1 MRSGQ
6 SGRTFERDLSREV
19 KESMS
24 INLNRDSVLCE
35 VQRLLNKSQFTKED
49 SSKAERLMQLAD
61 TLTPGAT
68 ELRRHRL
75 AELTAE
81 TAIHDPSRAQRYR
94 LTEGVR
100 ELPQLEIEFDQ
111 ALRFG
116 REFVGEESRALSV
129 AIGGSGGFL
138 VPQTFSN
145 QVWESMKQYDNLL
158 DPAVSTV
165 VTTDNGSAPMSLPL
179 IDDTGNVAVK
189 VAEGVQTT
197 PADIATFGVMQLTEP
212 DTWRTNMQQVS
223 MELAADSAFD
233 LGQFLADIFGTRLA
247 RGIAPD
253 FVSTLIA
260 GAAVGKTGT
269 NGQTTTVIYDDLI
282 DLLGSVDPAYI
293 ASPKCGWAM
302 RFSTLVAI
310 MKLKASTGG
319 SPMLTFDA
327 GRFMLLG
334 KPIYICPSVPAM
346 AASAKSI
353 LFGDFSKFV
362 IRRVRDGIEVKRFGE
377 TYAEF
382 GMIAYQGFLRVK
394 AGLAKAA
401 GSDSPIKWY
410 ANSAT

>member
-1 MRSGQ
+1 
-6 SGRTFERDLSREV
+6 
-19 KESMS
+19 MS
-24 INLNRDSVLCE
+24 INLNKDSVLLE

-75 AELTAE
+75 AELAGE
-81 TAIHDPSRAQRYR
+81 AAVHDPSRAKKYR
-94 LTEGVR
+94 LTEGVTQ
-100 ELPQLEIEFDQ
+100 LPQLEMEFDQ
-111 ALRFG
+111 ALRCG
-116 REFVGEESRALSV
+116 REYIGEESRALSV
-129 AIGGSGGFL
+129 AIGGSGGYL
-138 VPQTFSN
+138 VPQSFSD
-145 QVWESMKQYDNLL
+145 QVWASMKAYDNLL

-165 VTTDNGSAPMSLPL
+165 ITTDGGSAPMGFPL
-179 IDDTGNVAVK
+179 IDDTAGVAVK
-189 VAEGVQTT
+189 VAEGVQTS
-197 PADIATFGVMQLTEP
+197 PADIATFGIMQLLEP

-233 LGQFLADIFGTRLA
+233 LGQFLADIFGVRLA

-253 FVSTLIA
+253 FVSTLIT
-260 GAAVGKTGT
+260 GAALGKTGT
-269 NGQTTTVIYDDLI
+269 TGQTTTVIYDDLL
-282 DLLGSVDPAYI
+282 DLMGAIDPAYI
-293 ASPKCGWAM
+293 ASTKCGWAM

-327 GRFMLLG
+327 GRFMLFG
-334 KPIYICPSVPAM
+334 KPIFICPSVPAM

-362 IRRVRDGIEVKRFGE
+362 VRRVRDGIEVKRFGE
-377 TYAEF
+377 TYAEY